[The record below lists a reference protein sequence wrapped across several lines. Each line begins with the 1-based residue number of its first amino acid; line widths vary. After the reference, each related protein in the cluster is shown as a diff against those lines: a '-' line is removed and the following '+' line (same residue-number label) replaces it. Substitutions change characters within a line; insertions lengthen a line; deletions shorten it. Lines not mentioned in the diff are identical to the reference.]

1 MSKKKIQCW
10 SLTPRW
16 PLRLLGSRTIISFS
30 SGIVDPELFM
40 INNKW
45 YLKEPS
51 ELRLK
56 KNSDGKSKFVDTC
69 PGQKLTSLIKIC
81 KNTDLL
87 IEYWPNKKPECKRR
101 TAWIMHGLNLCERR
115 YFVKWYLHFVIITNV
130 ISKLSNIHCYDCILW
145 SIIRVLN
152 IDIF

>member
-1 MSKKKIQCW
+1 MSKKKRP
-10 SLTPRW
+10 SLGHLPRDDHW
-16 PLRLLGSRTIISFS
+16 GYW
-30 SGIVDPELFM
+30 DPELSYHFLQALL
-40 INNKW
+40 IPN
-45 YLKEPS
+45 YLWSTTKGIPS
-51 ELRLK
+51 ELRVK
-56 KNSDGKSKFVDTC
+56 KNEAGKSTFVDTC

-115 YFVKWYLHFVIITNV
+115 YFVKWYLHFVIITNI
-130 ISKLSNIHCYDCILW
+130 ISKLSIIHCYDCILW

-152 IDIF
+152 INIF